1 MTDDR
6 ALVERLA
13 ALEHDQWVEWSKKI
27 AASETLSPERLAR
40 WTHLWCPYADLPEEV
55 KEYDRVLARKVLGII
70 KATVGERGWEP
81 LYRTVQG
88 DV

>member
-13 ALEHDQWVEWSKKI
+13 ALEHDQWVEWSKSI

-40 WTHLWCPYADLPEEV
+40 WTPLWCPYADISEEM
-55 KEYDRVLARKVLGII
+55 KEHDRVWARKALGII

-88 DV
+88 DR